1 MLFMKIFSDKELRD
15 LVIAIIALAVIFS
28 FPNFMDLFLLSLI
41 IVFFSYVIHEM
52 GHKFVAKKL
61 GCVATFRIWP
71 TGIFVG
77 LMSMLFKLVGGWIV
91 FVAPGFVEI
100 MPYSFGRW
108 GFKVVRLTPKDFGLI
123 ALAGVGINVFFA
135 VFFKMFPGGIFE
147 TLSDYN
153 GLLALFNLIPIP
165 PLDGSKIFL
174 WKMWLW
180 LFLVFI
186 TVLTVFVF

>member
-41 IVFFSYVIHEM
+41 IIFFSYVIHEM
-52 GHKFVAKKL
+52 GHKFVAKRL

-77 LMSMLFKLVGGWIV
+77 LMSMLFKLVGGGIV

-153 GLLALFNLIPIP
+153 GLLALFNLIPVP

-186 TVLTVFVF
+186 TVLTIFIF

>member
-1 MLFMKIFSDKELRD
+1 MKIFSDKELRD

-41 IVFFSYVIHEM
+41 IIFFSYVIHEM
-52 GHKFVAKKL
+52 GHKFVAKRL

-77 LMSMLFKLVGGWIV
+77 LMSMLFKLVGGGIV

-153 GLLALFNLIPIP
+153 GLLALFNLIPVP

-186 TVLTVFVF
+186 TVLTIFIF